1 MAHTTHPEH
10 LDTESERMHH
20 VTPPSIYLGVFAALI
35 VFTALTV
42 WIAFID
48 LGWLNTPVALLIA
61 GIKASLVVL
70 YFMHVRWS
78 NHVIWIVVVGSIF
91 WLGILFVLTFSD
103 YFSRGLVLT

>member
-10 LDTESERMHH
+10 LDTESDRMHH
-20 VTPPSIYLGVFAALI
+20 VTPPSIYVGVFAALI
-35 VFTALTV
+35 VFTAITV
-42 WIAFID
+42 WVAFID
-48 LGWLNTPVALLIA
+48 LGWLSTPVALLIA

-78 NHVIWIVVVGSIF
+78 NHVVWVVVAGSIF

-103 YFSRGLVLT
+103 YFSRGLAVT

>member
-1 MAHTTHPEH
+1 MAHTTNDEH

-20 VTPPSIYLGVFAALI
+20 ITPPSIYLGVFLALI
-35 VFTALTV
+35 VFTAVTV
-42 WIAFID
+42 WVAYID
-48 LGWLNTPVALLIA
+48 LGWLSTPIALLIA

-78 NHVIWIVVVGSIF
+78 NHVVWIVVAGSIF
-91 WLGILFVLTFSD
+91 WLGILFVLTWSD